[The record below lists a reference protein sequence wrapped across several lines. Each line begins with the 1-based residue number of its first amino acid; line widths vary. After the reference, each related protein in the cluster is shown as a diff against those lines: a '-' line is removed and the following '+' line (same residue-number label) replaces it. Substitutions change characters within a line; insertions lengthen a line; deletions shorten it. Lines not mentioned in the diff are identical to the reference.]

1 MSLNDDQFDRKERD
15 SQSHSRDHDDKK
27 QKDLKHLLHD
37 HLTNEMFTA
46 IQEVVYTPYILL
58 KLFLV
63 VFLLGAYAL
72 AAYTTIDLLLDYL
85 TYGVTVTVRSF
96 YETPTKFPAVTI
108 CNLNPFTSEY
118 GLSVLR
124 KFNQQMQPS
133 IDIFNVNEMKKSF
146 PVYAVRRDFMKSV
159 FFSVMGFV
167 AAMNDT
173 EKKLISHQFQ
183 ETLISC
189 HFNYDECS
197 SKDFVW
203 SFDPFYGNC
212 YTFNKGWSFI
222 LLDYFGIHVFKIRK

>member
-1 MSLNDDQFDRKERD
+1 MSSKNDKLKMNEIDPDTEEINQN
-15 SQSHSRDHDDKK
+15 
-27 QKDLKHLLHD
+27 DLKNLLHD

-46 IQEVVYTPYILL
+46 IQEVVYTPHILL
-58 KLFLV
+58 KLFLI

-118 GLSVLR
+118 GLSVL
-124 KFNQQMQPS
+124 KKANQQIQAP
-133 IDIFNVNEMKKSF
+133 IDIFNVNDMNKYF
-146 PVYAVRRDFMKSV
+146 PKYTERRDFIKAV
-159 FFSVMGFV
+159 FFSAMGFV

-173 EKKLISHQFQ
+173 EKKLISHQF
-183 ETLISC
+183 EDSLISC
-189 HFNYDECS
+189 HFNYAECTS
-197 SKDFVW
+197 NDFVW

-222 LLDYFGIHVFKIRK
+222 FYTIILEISFYTKIIY